1 MLETELFQLLE
12 NTCDAVYAVTPSGE
26 VCAWNGAAERLFG
39 YAPAEALHRNID
51 DIFDAKDA
59 LGTSALSGGMEAA
72 TRNVKGTDGI
82 PHFDLE
88 VRTKAGDRIW
98 INVSTVIFD
107 NHRTGRRLLVRLAR
121 DVTERHDRERLYAQL
136 LEGARQIVAA
146 VQDEEGT
153 DHAPVEALSE
163 QERRILTLF
172 ADGGNP
178 AAITRELNISPQTLR
193 NHLHHINR
201 KLRTHN
207 RLEAVTHAQRRGLIG

>member
-1 MLETELFQLLE
+1 MLESELFELLE
-12 NTCDAVYAVTPSGE
+12 NTSDAVYAVTPAGE
-26 VCAWNGAAERLFG
+26 VCAWNGAAQRLFG
-39 YAPAEALHRNID
+39 YDRDEAMHRNID
-51 DIFDAKDA
+51 DIFDARDA

-72 TRNVKGTDGI
+72 TRNVRGKHGI

-98 INVSTVIFD
+98 INVSTVVFD
-107 NHRTGRRLLVRLAR
+107 NPRTGRRLLVRLAR
-121 DVTERHDRERLYAQL
+121 DVTDRHRKDRLFARVAEAARL
-136 LEGARQIVAA
+136 VVVA
-146 VQDEEGT
+146 VQEEEAA
-153 DHAPVEALSE
+153 DHAPVEPLSD

-172 ADGGNP
+172 AEGGNP